1 MKFVC
6 ADLPRPNLAKED
18 GYGGGVKVSAVGDE
32 VEAVKL
38 FLTGDDGV
46 AAALGFEKL
55 EPERE
60 VERSKRSE
68 EGKEGY
74 L

>member
-1 MKFVC
+1 M
-6 ADLPRPNLAKED
+6 
-18 GYGGGVKVSAVGDE
+18 
-32 VEAVKL
+32 KL
-38 FLTGDDGV
+38 FLTGGDEV

-55 EPERE
+55 ELERE
-60 VERSKRSE
+60 VEWSKRSQ

>member
-1 MKFVC
+1 M
-6 ADLPRPNLAKED
+6 
-18 GYGGGVKVSAVGDE
+18 
-32 VEAVKL
+32 KL
-38 FLTGDDGV
+38 FLTGGDEV

-55 EPERE
+55 ELERE
-60 VERSKRSE
+60 VEQSKISE

>member
-1 MKFVC
+1 MHG
-6 ADLPRPNLAKED
+6 RRE
-18 GYGGGVKVSAVGDE
+18 YVGDE
-32 VEAVKL
+32 VEAVKI
-38 FLTGDDGV
+38 FLTGGDEV
-46 AAALGFEKL
+46 ATALGFEKL
-55 EPERE
+55 KLERE

>member
-1 MKFVC
+1 M
-6 ADLPRPNLAKED
+6 
-18 GYGGGVKVSAVGDE
+18 
-32 VEAVKL
+32 KL
-38 FLTGDDGV
+38 FLTGGDEV
-46 AAALGFEKL
+46 AATLGFEKL
-55 EPERE
+55 ELERE